1 MFMKILELFSP
12 KYYLSVS
19 CWEKGLRKSTK
30 VLKKIFRIMGLQMN
44 HHWMRITATFLVS
57 KTLTY

>member
-44 HHWMRITATFLVS
+44 NH
-57 KTLTY
+57 